1 MLTTTLK
8 KLTLVGL
15 CSASTLLSGIVSA
28 NTYPDRNIQM
38 LVPFPP
44 GGVADSVGRPF
55 AHSLSSTLGRPVV
68 IENRGGAGGA
78 IGMAASANAKP
89 DGYNTLFTL
98 SSISIIP
105 EADKV
110 LERKPAY
117 VLDQFKP
124 IARITADPTVLVVGA
139 DAPWNTLEEFIAA
152 AKKDPGAINYG
163 SSGIYGTMHVPMEML
178 AQEADIQLSHI
189 PFTGGGPAV
198 TALLGKHVDALATG
212 PATVIQHIKAGT
224 LKPLAHWG
232 TKPVS
237 SMPEVKSLKELGYDA
252 EFIQWSGMFVPAETP
267 EHAVQALLDA
277 SRKASQDTE
286 LRKTLEAAGSPMDY
300 LDGEEFN
307 AYWQADAQRLANVIQ
322 KMGKVD

>member
-1 MLTTTLK
+1 MITSTLK
-8 KLTLVGL
+8 KLTIGL
-15 CSASTLLSGIVSA
+15 CSTSALLGGVVTA
-28 NTYPDRNIQM
+28 KPYPEKTIQL

-44 GGVADSVGRPF
+44 GGVADNVGRPF
-55 AHSLSSTLGRPVV
+55 AHALSNSLGNTVI

-89 DGYNTLFTL
+89 DGYNALFTL

-110 LERKPAY
+110 LERKPSY
-117 VLDQFKP
+117 VLEQFTP
-124 IARITADPTVLVVGA
+124 IARVTADPTVLVVSA
-139 DAPWNTLEEFIAA
+139 DAPWNTLEDFINA

-178 AQEADIQLSHI
+178 AQEAGIQLSHI

-212 PATVIQHIKAGT
+212 PATVIQHINAGT

-232 TKPVS
+232 NKPLS
-237 SMPEVKSLKELGYDA
+237 SLPQVKSLKELGYDA
-252 EFIQWSGMFVPAETP
+252 EFIQWSGLFVPRDTP
-267 EHAVQALLDA
+267 EHAVQALLTA
-277 SRKASQDTE
+277 SRQASQDPE
-286 LRKTLEAAGSPMDY
+286 LRATLDASGSPMDY
-300 LDGEEFN
+300 LDAEEFN
-307 AYWQADAQRLANVIQ
+307 AYWQADAQRLAQVIQ
-322 KMGKVD
+322 KMGKID

>member
-1 MLTTTLK
+1 MLTKTLK

-252 EFIQWSGMFVPAETP
+252 EFIQWSGMFVPADTP
-267 EHAVQALLDA
+267 EHAVQALLAA